1 MDCADRDLT
10 WGIIACAMMFVR
22 GPMSFYVLR
31 FLLGAAEAGAF
42 PGIVFYLSQ
51 WFPEQQRASAMSTL
65 HGEHSA
71 RRARSADHSAARCCR

>member
-1 MDCADRDLT
+1 
-10 WGIIACAMMFVR
+10 MMFVR

-51 WFPEQQRASAMSTL
+51 WFPERQRAQRDVDVHGQRSA
-65 HGEHSA
+65 G
-71 RRARSADHSAARCCR
+71 RARSAVRSAAALLA